1 LTDNNRKFN
10 VDDLRRKQMPLIEC
24 TLIEGYNSDT
34 RRLVSE
40 RITDAACSAIGAS
53 PEFVIVTVKEVAE
66 ENYMRGRSQKIPA
79 PAPIQPDEIVKQ
91 FLSSMHNRK
100 LDDAQKWLA
109 DGAEMVFPGGKRFT
123 ALVEIV
129 AWAKTRYQSVLKTFE
144 RVETSFNSKDATVY
158 CHGTLQGVWLD
169 GTNFD
174 GIRFIDRFSIRDCK
188 ITHQQV
194 WNDLAEARELRR

>member
-1 LTDNNRKFN
+1 MIIIENFNVCYLRNRK
-10 VDDLRRKQMPLIEC
+10 MPLIEC
-24 TLIEGYNSDT
+24 TLIEGYSSDT

-53 PEFVIVTVKEVAE
+53 PEFVIVTVKEVTQ

-91 FLSSMHNRK
+91 FLSSMHKRK
-100 LDDAQKWLA
+100 LADAQKWLA
-109 DGAEMVFPGGKRFT
+109 DGAEMVFPGGKCFT
-123 ALVEIV
+123 DLAEIL
-129 AWAKTRYQSVLKTFE
+129 AWAKTRYQSVFKTFD
-144 RVETSFNSKDATVY
+144 RVETSFNGKEATVY
-158 CHGTLQGVWLD
+158 CHGTLQGIWLD

-174 GIRFIDRFSIRDCK
+174 GIRFIDRFSISDCK

-194 WNDLAEARELRR
+194 WNDLAEARELRQ

>member
-53 PEFVIVTVKEVAE
+53 PEFVIVTVKEVAA

-123 ALVEIV
+123 TLAEIV

>member
-53 PEFVIVTVKEVAE
+53 PEFVIVTVKEVAQ

>member
-1 LTDNNRKFN
+1 
-10 VDDLRRKQMPLIEC
+10 MPLIEC
-24 TLIEGYNSDT
+24 TLIEGYSPTT

-53 PEFVIVTVKEVAE
+53 PEFVTVTIKEVAQ
-66 ENYMRGRSQKIPA
+66 ENYMRGRSQKVPA
-79 PAPIQPDEIVKQ
+79 PAPIQPDEIVRQ
-91 FLSSMHNRK
+91 FLSSMQNRK

-123 ALVEIV
+123 ALVEV
-129 AWAKTRYQSVLKTFE
+129 VDWAKTRYQSVLKKFE
-144 RVETSFNSKDATVY
+144 QVETSFNGINATVY

-174 GIRFIDRFSIRDCK
+174 GIRFIDKFLISDCK
-188 ITHQQV
+188 ITHQEV
-194 WNDLAEARELRR
+194 WNDLVEARGSRL

>member
-53 PEFVIVTVKEVAE
+53 PEFVIVTVKEVAA
-66 ENYMRGRSQKIPA
+66 ENYMRGRSQKMPA

>member
-53 PEFVIVTVKEVAE
+53 PEFVIVTVKEVAA

-194 WNDLAEARELRR
+194 WNDLAEAQGLRR

>member
-1 LTDNNRKFN
+1 
-10 VDDLRRKQMPLIEC
+10 MPLIEC
-24 TLIEGYNSDT
+24 TLIEGYSPTT

-53 PEFVIVTVKEVAE
+53 PEFVTVTIKEVAR
-66 ENYMRGRSQKIPA
+66 ENYMRGRSQKVPA
-79 PAPIQPDEIVKQ
+79 PAPIQPDEIVRQ
-91 FLSSMHNRK
+91 FLSSMQNRK

-123 ALVEIV
+123 ALKEVV
-129 AWAKTRYQSVLKTFE
+129 DWAKTRYQSVLKKFE
-144 RVETSFNSKDATVY
+144 QVETSFNGKNATVY

-174 GIRFIDRFSIRDCK
+174 GIRFIDKFLISDCK
-188 ITHQQV
+188 ITHQEV
-194 WNDLAEARELRR
+194 WNDLVEARGSRL

>member
-1 LTDNNRKFN
+1 
-10 VDDLRRKQMPLIEC
+10 MPLIEC
-24 TLIEGYNSDT
+24 TLIEGYSADT

-53 PEFVIVTVKEVAE
+53 PEFVIVTIKEVAQ

-79 PAPIQPDEIVKQ
+79 PAPIQPDEIVRQ
-91 FLSSMHNRK
+91 FLSSMQNRK

-123 ALVEIV
+123 ALTEVV
-129 AWAKTRYQSVLKTFE
+129 AWAKTRYQSVLKKFE
-144 RVETSFNSKDATVY
+144 RVETSFNGKNAAVY

-169 GTNFD
+169 GSNFD
-174 GIRFIDRFSIRDCK
+174 GIRFIDRFSISDCK

-194 WNDLAEARELRR
+194 WNDLVEARELRL